1 MTTSSPQL
9 VGASVSFLPQRTPRG
24 VISQKSTNHISTR
37 SDQVASPL
45 LFCVLCLTLRRQE
58 APCHTPSIADSRPFL
73 QHLVSGLSIPSWQHA
88 RSVTHPVPCAPQSL
102 QNHCRF
108 LACRSSGRFEIVLDA
123 SCSSRDLD
131 CMLTNRVNTY
141 GPAHA
146 CIRKRKTGSNI
157 GELARLRRLM
167 REEVLVDR
175 CIVFSTVS
183 SLALKEPTPM

>member
-1 MTTSSPQL
+1 MLAQQWLEQAPHGRCPEIRLPGMPVSAYRSKTVPQL
-9 VGASVSFLPQRTPRG
+9 MR
-24 VISQKSTNHISTR
+24 
-37 SDQVASPL
+37 
-45 LFCVLCLTLRRQE
+45 
-58 APCHTPSIADSRPFL
+58 L
-73 QHLVSGLSIPSWQHA
+73 QHLVSSLSIPSLQRA
-88 RSVTHPVPCAPQSL
+88 CFVTHPVPCAPQAL

-131 CMLTNRVNTY
+131 CMLTNRVNTH

-146 CIRKRKTGSNI
+146 CGRKRKTGSNI